1 MKTQCDV
8 VRDLM
13 PLCIDDAASAES
25 TKYVAEHMAEC
36 EECKAYYEKMK
47 AVIPK
52 QEGAEE
58 GQEQAEFGKAAE
70 LMKLKHRIRVRR
82 NVFIGILIGMLA
94 VAGIYIGWQGL
105 AVNFNGEIPKD
116 QYSVSLAQLKD
127 GRVIGSVNY
136 QKSKRIIGGIFT
148 ERGTRNWDKSAD
160 SAENPYLLRLWITT
174 TLIPRHM
181 KSENRNGRAFI
192 LNNIDEVDLIK
203 VGKKE
208 DQIIWKRGDVIA
220 RASEEMEVFYQ
231 AEEEFTQYLD
241 MLNKELVLDDTE
253 MNEGNKDAWNR
264 RKSLF
269 IHQEQLRQQVPEWQ

>member
-1 MKTQCDV
+1 MKTQCDI

-13 PLCIDDAASAES
+13 PLCIDEAASAES
-25 TKYVAEHMAEC
+25 TKYVDEHVAEC
-36 EECKAYYEKMK
+36 EECKSYYEKMK
-47 AVIPK
+47 AVIPDRECAK
-52 QEGAEE
+52 EV
-58 GQEQAEFGKAAE
+58 QEQAEFGKAAE
-70 LMKLKHRIRVRR
+70 LMKLKHRLRVRR

-174 TLIPRHM
+174 TLIPRYM

-208 DQIIWKRGDVIA
+208 DLIIWKRGDVIA
-220 RASEEMEVFYQ
+220 RASEEMEAFYQ

-241 MLNKELVLDDTE
+241 MFNRELVLDDTE
-253 MNEGNKDAWNR
+253 MNEENKDAWNR

-269 IHQEQLRQQVPEWQ
+269 ILQEQLRQQVPEWQ